1 MTALTE
7 INEQLLHA
15 HVPVARALH
24 TGPGFRVLL
33 MGFNS
38 GMLLEKHVLHHFTKL
53 FLLEGSI
60 TYRDGEKTIPLGK
73 HDTLNIPADLEHEL
87 MATTDSLCMLIQG

>member
-7 INEQLLHA
+7 INEQLRHA
-15 HVPVARALH
+15 EVPVARALH

-53 FLLEGSI
+53 FLLEGEL
-60 TYRDGEKTIPLGK
+60 TYRDAEKTIPLTK

-87 MATTDSLCMLIQG
+87 KASADSLCMLIQG